1 MQVVSSKWTLS
12 LKLLLPTFWF
22 SFFVGSL
29 LMLLFTDLT
38 NIGEPFTPLTARLT
52 MLSFVLSSAGIYY
65 LFFLPIKW
73 VAMDEE
79 FIYVS
84 NFFKSAK
91 YTYDSIDK
99 FEESRFLFWNKVSI
113 QFHNKGIFGQKI
125 IFFRSYYWLYFL
137 KKHPAVLQK
146 LIND

>member
-1 MQVVSSKWTLS
+1 MQIVSSKWTLS

-29 LMLLFTDLT
+29 MILIFTDLT
-38 NIGEPFTPLTARLT
+38 NIGAPFTPFTARLT
-52 MLSFVLSSAGIYY
+52 MLSFVFSSAASYY

-73 VAMDEE
+73 VAMDED

-91 YTYDSIDK
+91 YTYDSING
-99 FEESRFLFWNKVSI
+99 FEESKFLLWNKVSI
-113 QFHNKGIFGQKI
+113 QFHNKGIFGQNI

-137 KKHPAVLQK
+137 KKHPAVLEK
-146 LIND
+146 LINE

>member
-22 SFFVGSL
+22 SFFGGSL
-29 LMLLFTDLT
+29 LILLFTDLS
-38 NIGEPFTPLTARLT
+38 NIGDPFTPFTARLT

-91 YTYDSIDK
+91 YTYDSIDR

-113 QFHNKGIFGQKI
+113 EFYNKGIFGQKI